1 MIKETTIQSLL
12 YVIVFAPLIGA
23 IINGVFPRVLSRR
36 AVSVIG
42 VGLPTISFVATV
54 LALVGFLG
62 LRSADPT
69 YTAVSASL
77 FSWIVSGPISVDFA
91 LWLDPL
97 SIVMTLVV
105 TGIGSLIHLYSVG
118 YMHDDPSYARYF
130 SHLNLFLFSMLL
142 LVLGRSLLLL
152 FVGWE
157 GVGLCSYLLIG
168 FWFDDMDKA
177 IAGKKAFIVNRI
189 GDFGFLIAMFFL
201 IFALGGSLDI
211 PSLRAMVAD
220 PTSIFHS
227 NTAMVTAVTLLLFL
241 GATGKSAQ
249 IPLYIWLPDAMAGPT
264 PVSALIHAATMV
276 TAGVYMIARLNFLYV
291 LSPVSMAVVATVG
304 ALTAI
309 FAASIGL
316 VQNDIK
322 KVLAYSTVSQ
332 LGYMVLAVGVG
343 AFGAGIFHLMTHAF
357 FKACLFLGAGSVIHA
372 MAGEQDIQ
380 KMGGLRKKM
389 PITHITFLISTMAI
403 AGVPLL
409 SGFFSK
415 DEILF
420 SALALQHS
428 SGTVAPWLN
437 KLWFGLAIGA
447 ALMTAIYMFRLYFLT
462 FSGELRSP
470 DAHPHESPASMTIP
484 LIVLAIGAAL
494 AGYLGLPIPGKNL
507 LHNWLA
513 PVFADGASAIN
524 STGSHTLEY
533 ALMGVSTVVALAG
546 IGLAWALYRGPWQHV
561 PAKLQESLAG
571 LYKTLVNKYYVD
583 EAYNAVVVKPL
594 IGGSKLLHRWV
605 DAGLIDGIAVNGP
618 AKALAYVGRTARR
631 LATGDVQTY
640 AAIFAIGIVLLVLFV
655 M

>member
-12 YVIVFAPLIGA
+12 YLIVFAPLAGA
-23 IINGVFPRVLSRR
+23 VLNGLFPRMLSRR

-42 VGLPTISFVATV
+42 VGLPFVSFAAT
-54 LALVGFLG
+54 LAATWGFLG
-62 LRSADPT
+62 LRGSNHELAGV
-69 YTAVSASL
+69 TATL
-77 FSWIVSGPISVDFA
+77 FQWIAAGPIAVDFA
-91 LWLDPL
+91 LYLDPL

-118 YMHDDPSYARYF
+118 YMHDDASYKRYF

-177 IAGKKAFIVNRI
+177 IAGKKAFLVNRI
-189 GDFGFLIAMFFL
+189 GDFGFLIALFFL
-201 IFALGGSLDI
+201 VFHLGGSLDI
-211 PSLRAMVAD
+211 PTLRAAVAD
-220 PTSIFHS
+220 PASIFRTE
-227 NTAMVTAVTLLLFL
+227 TALVTLVTLMLFV

-249 IPLYIWLPDAMAGPT
+249 IPLYVWLPDAMAGPT

-276 TAGVYMIARLNFLYV
+276 TAGVYMIARLNFLFV
-291 LSPVSMAVVATVG
+291 LSPVTMAVVATVG
-304 ALTAI
+304 AATAI

-343 AFGAGIFHLMTHAF
+343 AFGAGVFHLMTHAF

-389 PITHITFLISTMAI
+389 PITHATFLVSTMAI

-420 SALALQHS
+420 KALALQPA
-428 SGTVAPWLN
+428 GGPVAPWLN
-437 KLWFGLAIGA
+437 GLWFALGIGA

-462 FSGELRSP
+462 FAGDLRSHH
-470 DAHPHESPASMTIP
+470 AHPHESPATMTIP
-484 LIVLAIGAAL
+484 LVVLAIGAAL
-494 AGYLGLPIPGKNL
+494 AGYIGLPDARINVL
-507 LHNWLA
+507 EHWLH
-513 PVFADGASAIN
+513 PVFADGAAAIVN
-524 STGSHTLEY
+524 TGSHALEY
-533 ALMGVSTVVALAG
+533 GLMGVSTVVALAG
-546 IGLAWALYRGPWQHV
+546 IGLAWAMYRGPWRELPGRLH
-561 PAKLQESLAG
+561 ASLG
-571 LYKTLVNKYYVD
+571 GVYRTLWNKYWVD
-583 EAYNAVVVKPL
+583 EAYDFLVVRPL
-594 IGGSKLLHRWV
+594 IAGSRWIHRWI
-605 DAGLIDGIAVNGP
+605 DAGLIDGVGVNGP
-618 AKALAYVGRTARR
+618 ARVLSFIGGAGRR
-631 LATGDVQTY
+631 LAGGDVQAY
-640 AAIFAIGIVLLVLFV
+640 AAALAIGLAILVIFVL
-655 M
+655 